1 MGGGRE
7 LVASKICGDCVDV
20 EMIEDAES
28 DAGLEINDIEVE
40 PIGAETPRSS
50 ILSTSAL

>member
-1 MGGGRE
+1 M
-7 LVASKICGDCVDV
+7 VASKICGDCVDV
-20 EMIEDAES
+20 EMIEEAEP
-28 DAGLEINDIEVE
+28 DTGLEMNDIEVE